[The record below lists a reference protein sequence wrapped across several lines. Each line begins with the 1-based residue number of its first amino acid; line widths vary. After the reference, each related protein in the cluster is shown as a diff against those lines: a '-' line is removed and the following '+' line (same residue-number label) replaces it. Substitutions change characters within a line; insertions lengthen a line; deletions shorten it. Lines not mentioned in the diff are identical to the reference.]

1 MSIRTSSGIKPIE
14 SKIPF
19 CISTDDAEAYLQ
31 KRFDAVTEEMRKE
44 NPNAKDVHIRLL
56 TLSLSSVFK
65 PMMILMP
72 KSVLESRAKKQNNNR
87 DEAGIFNQQ
96 PGDGG
101 KGLKLYKPYHELLKP
116 ILYNDSD
123 ENMFFNPQSRELLKI
138 SMNQARL
145 LKASRKPKI
154 QRVGKNEHE
163 YVCVLVDPIRLFWGM
178 LYSPDDKRDYRVT
191 ITETQKTKGGA
202 FNYTVNRVIRKANN
216 HSDDDQE
223 LIRYLERTQ
232 FGVK

>member
-1 MSIRTSSGIKPIE
+1 MSIRTSSGVKPVE
-14 SKIPF
+14 NKIPY

-31 KRFDAVTEEMRKE
+31 KRFDAVTEAMRKE
-44 NPNAKDVHIRLL
+44 NPDAKDIHIRLL

-72 KSVLESRAKKQNNNR
+72 KTVLESRQKKQNNNR
-87 DEAGIFNQQ
+87 NEAGIFNQQ
-96 PGDGG
+96 PGEGG
-101 KGLKLYKPYHELLKP
+101 RGLKLFTPYHELLKP

-123 ENMFFNPQSRELLKI
+123 ENLFFNPQSREFLKI

-145 LKASRKPKI
+145 LKASRKPRI
-154 QRVGKNEHE
+154 HRVGKNEHE
-163 YVCVLVDPIRLFWGM
+163 YVCVLVDPIRLFWSM
-178 LYSPDDKRDYRVT
+178 LQSPDDKRDFRVT
-191 ITETQKTKGGA
+191 IAETQKTSNGA
-202 FNYTVNRVIRKANN
+202 FKYTVNRVIKKANN